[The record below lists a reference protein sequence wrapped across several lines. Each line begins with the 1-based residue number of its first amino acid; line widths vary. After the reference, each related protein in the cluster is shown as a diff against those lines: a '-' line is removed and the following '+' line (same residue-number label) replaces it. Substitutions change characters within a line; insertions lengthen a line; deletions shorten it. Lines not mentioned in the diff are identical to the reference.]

1 VAARSAVTPAT
12 VSLVRALALGVPVTV
27 FNSVAGLTDEVT
39 LLAPAAR
46 AGAARPVVVGRLVRR
61 RAPRGRV
68 VLKVKPTRAGARALR
83 RLRATRVTIRVKVS
97 GAGVRPSTFTRT
109 ARLRR

>member
-1 VAARSAVTPAT
+1 VPAT
-12 VSLVRALALGVPVTV
+12 VSLARALTQGVAVTV

-68 VLKVKPTRAGARALR
+68 VLKVKATRAGAAALR
-83 RLRATRVTIRVKVS
+83 RLRARRVTIRVKVS
-97 GAGVRPSTFTRT
+97 GPGVRPSTFNRS
-109 ARLRR
+109 ALLRR